1 MNFFLNVILIKGG
14 DVITI
19 SGTNLPY
26 LPSVTIGKQRVT
38 VINSTSSELVI
49 KSPALPPGLYDIII
63 PVDSLGNVK

>member
-1 MNFFLNVILIKGG
+1 M
-14 DVITI
+14 
-19 SGTNLPY
+19 PY

-38 VINSTSSELVI
+38 VINSTSSELII